1 MVVYLMM
8 DDGIMSQL
16 GKILIEAALDRTGGK
31 YYKAIIVSGRDLGI
45 SWIFM
50 RRGEKMEAHE
60 KSRRLQL
67 QGLLERYK

>member
-45 SWIFM
+45 S
-50 RRGEKMEAHE
+50 
-60 KSRRLQL
+60 
-67 QGLLERYK
+67 